1 MDNLNIISKYSK
13 IYDGIK
19 NNIEQIKDRIKIE
32 RNVKQEDTK
41 ILYNNISKLS
51 DIILN
56 LKQKYNIYNI
66 FDKYKDKKEKLIKS
80 CEEEIN
86 LEIQYIIYFS
96 YVCFR
101 NNINLKKGFKNILI
115 DIQKSTFYSDNKDN
129 KYIKIME
136 DYTKVYDIISE
147 VSKEKNYIDC
157 YKNLL
162 DIEKSIYNVELRNEI
177 EKNLKI
183 CKKGICKNKIIEAKK
198 YIEQNF
204 FEYAIKT
211 IEDLIIDLYFKK
223 IYFHY

>member
-80 CEEEIN
+80 CEE
-86 LEIQYIIYFS
+86 
-96 YVCFR
+96 
-101 NNINLKKGFKNILI
+101 
-115 DIQKSTFYSDNKDN
+115 
-129 KYIKIME
+129 
-136 DYTKVYDIISE
+136 
-147 VSKEKNYIDC
+147 
-157 YKNLL
+157 
-162 DIEKSIYNVELRNEI
+162 
-177 EKNLKI
+177 
-183 CKKGICKNKIIEAKK
+183 
-198 YIEQNF
+198 
-204 FEYAIKT
+204 
-211 IEDLIIDLYFKK
+211 
-223 IYFHY
+223 